1 MSPLL
6 SVTLIGLARAY
17 RGCVVRLGER
27 GSMGIQ
33 GSERGGEEGARAKE
47 EVDGENDHEA

>member
-6 SVTLIGLARAY
+6 SVTLIGRARAY
-17 RGCVVRLGER
+17 RGCLVRLGER

-33 GSERGGEEGARAKE
+33 GRVRAGEEGMRVKE
-47 EVDGENDHEA
+47 DVEGE